1 VQDETIIAEFTQ
13 QAETFNASA
22 VARAAETLD
31 ELVRLAAPQASER
44 WLEAACG
51 SGIISRRLGPLVREV
66 HGVDMTPAMIELAR
80 REAAKAGLDNATF
93 AVGDATALDLR
104 TASMDGAVA
113 RLAIHHVPVP
123 GRLFAELARVV
134 RPGGRIILADHI
146 ADADANAAAW
156 SQEIER
162 LRDPSHWACLTLTRL
177 RALGRQAG
185 LELEH
190 EEVFP
195 MELDF
200 EDWLQRG
207 SGGTAARRVI
217 ERALSERPER
227 ADVFQVIEREGR
239 RLLKVRM
246 WLARWRR

>member
-1 VQDETIIAEFTQ
+1 MQDETIIAEFTQ

-22 VARAAETLD
+22 VARAPETLD

-44 WLEAACG
+44 WLEVACG
-51 SGIISRRLGPLVREV
+51 PGIISRKLGPLVREV
-66 HGVDMTPAMIELAR
+66 HGVDMTPAMVELAR

-93 AVGDATALDLR
+93 AVGDATALDLPA
-104 TASMDGAVA
+104 ASMDGAVA
-113 RLAIHHVPVP
+113 RLTIHHVPVP
-123 GRLFAELARVV
+123 SRLFAELARVV

-146 ADADANAAAW
+146 ADADADAAAW

-177 RALGRQAG
+177 RALGKQAG
-185 LELEH
+185 LGLEH

-195 MELDF
+195 MLLDF
-200 EDWLQRG
+200 EDWLRRG
-207 SGGTAARRVI
+207 SGGLGARRLI
-217 ERALSERPER
+217 ERALAERPER
-227 ADVFQVIEREGR
+227 ADVFQIIEREGR
-239 RLLKVRM
+239 RVLKVEM